1 MAGNRFFWGMVTA
14 AAAGA
19 IIGLL
24 LAPEEGNKIRKKIR
38 KKTNSL
44 ASELIDALEKSKQE
58 AAALKS
64 KAGEYKDDLVNSA
77 KERANGLGGQ
87 VNV

>member
-1 MAGNRFFWGMVTA
+1 MAGNRVFWGIVTA

-24 LAPEEGNKIRKKIR
+24 LAPEEGNKIRKKIK

-44 ASELIDALEKSKQE
+44 AAELIEALEKSKEE
-58 AAALKS
+58 AAALKN
-64 KAGEYKDDLVNSA
+64 KAEQYKDDLADSA
-77 KERANGLGGQ
+77 KEGVDNLANTA
-87 VNV
+87 NI